1 MKFYCNFIDLIKML
15 PYYCVRCDFSFIE
28 IYVDD
33 GCKTETVP
41 ERNPLQVFILFEF
54 IFHLVRFTL

>member
-1 MKFYCNFIDLIKML
+1 ML